1 MEKKKYITPECEV
14 MEIELESHL
23 LGLSFEVEEDG
34 FGSTDN
40 NEGTD
45 KNETGDIALDNGLYA
60 TLVSNF
66 GGNNYYSYYN

>member
-45 KNETGDIALDNGLYA
+45 MG
-60 TLVSNF
+60 SNRHR
-66 GGNNYYSYYN
+66 GEWGNLWSDWGK